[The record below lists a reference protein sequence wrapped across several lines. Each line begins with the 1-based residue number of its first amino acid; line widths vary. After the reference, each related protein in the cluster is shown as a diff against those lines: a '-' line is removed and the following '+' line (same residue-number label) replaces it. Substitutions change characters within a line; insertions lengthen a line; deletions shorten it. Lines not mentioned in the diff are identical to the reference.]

1 MRAQKRE
8 MLREIERHMQMARSA
23 LAELDE
29 LHPPA
34 SGDNTMGAGGVVLDA
49 RVVDGEIVVARPPR
63 TRRRWPR
70 LAA

>member
-1 MRAQKRE
+1 MTRQLRHGTRAWKRE

-34 SGDNTMGAGGVVLDA
+34 SRDNTMGAGGVVLEA
-49 RVVDGEIVVARPPR
+49 RIVDGEVIVEGD
-63 TRRRWPR
+63 
-70 LAA
+70 